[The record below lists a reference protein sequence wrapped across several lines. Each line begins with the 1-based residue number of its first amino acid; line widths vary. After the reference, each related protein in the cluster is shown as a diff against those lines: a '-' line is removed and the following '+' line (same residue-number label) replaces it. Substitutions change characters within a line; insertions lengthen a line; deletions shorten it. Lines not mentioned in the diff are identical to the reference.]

1 MLRQRVLDG
10 NHQERKIDFLLEFLQ
25 VKVVVSRPFWVTKA
39 GHTDRQHWSS
49 MVFEWVPWSMVAA
62 IVLHSCLLLVSA
74 IMLQFDL
81 LKT

>member
-25 VKVVVSRPFWVTKA
+25 VKVVVGGPLWVTKA
-39 GHTDRQHWSS
+39 GHPHRQHWSS

-62 IVLHSCLLLVSA
+62 FGLHLCLLLVSA
-74 IMLQFDL
+74 IML
-81 LKT
+81 